1 MLFVSSSETI
11 ANQAWVVGFQSRNR
25 DAFRFKSLT
34 TNATV
39 SPAILFQSRNR
50 DAFRFKLTLALWRY
64 TVDSVSISESRCFSF
79 QVTAMCLA
87 MSSSSSGF
95 NLGIEMLFVSRTLDA
110 LREHELN
117 TVSISESRCFSFQVN
132 YVNPS
137 TRHHLKFQSRNRDAF
152 RFKAYNP
159 FSSSTSL
166 SCFNLGIEMLFVSS

>member
-79 QVTAMCLA
+79 QV
-87 MSSSSSGF
+87 
-95 NLGIEMLFVSRTLDA
+95 
-110 LREHELN
+110 
-117 TVSISESRCFSFQVN
+117 N

-152 RFKAYNP
+152 RFKGDRYFDHNRHTTFQSRNRDAFRFKAYNP
-159 FSSSTSL
+159 FSSSTS
-166 SCFNLGIEMLFVSS
+166 FVSISESRCFSFQANTHRRQPCQN